1 MMHDAARMERRQGAG
16 QLAGNGQHYRQGQT
30 RLARQ
35 HVFQALAGE
44 GLQDQSQVCTVL
56 VQGNWFEDLGGIE
69 GLQQGIFVPQAIG
82 SAVTYGEFEKD
93 DGAVLNMP
101 SEVEHA
107 TGCDTYLLNDL
118 IVAHIYRT
126 SMPEDCA
133 DCGDCSLLLPAPA
146 SPCSQSSSTSESPPA
161 RIITACLD

>member
-1 MMHDAARMERRQGAG
+1 MHDAGGVERRQGAS
-16 QLAGNGQHYRQGQT
+16 QLAGDGERLRQGEAL
-30 RLARQ
+30 LARQ
-35 HVFQALAGE
+35 RSVQILAGE
-44 GLQDQSQVCTVL
+44 GFQDQGQARTVL
-56 VQGNWFEDLGGIE
+56 EQGNRLEDLGSIE

-146 SPCSQSSSTSESPPA
+146 SSCS
-161 RIITACLD
+161 